1 MPSDLASAALQWVGT
16 PFIGGCSPAVR
27 GRGADCASFLAA
39 VLAECGYLPSAR
51 IAPYD
56 WCAPWARGDARYV
69 ESLAALGPE
78 VSVPLPGDIAL
89 FWAGRGWSHAGLV
102 LDYPR
107 IIHAHRH
114 FGVSVAS
121 ATEGFLRGRRARF
134 FRPGGRS

>member
-1 MPSDLASAALQWVGT
+1 MQWIGT

-39 VLAECGYLPSAR
+39 VLAECGCLETAR

-56 WCAPWARGDARYV
+56 WCSPWARGDSRYAD
-69 ESLAALGPE
+69 SLAAVCQEVGVPE
-78 VSVPLPGDIAL
+78 PGDIAL

-107 IIHAHRH
+107 VIHADRRL
-114 FGVSVAS
+114 GVTVAS
-121 ATEGFLRGRRARF
+121 AAEGFLRGRRARF
-134 FRPGGRS
+134 FRPGGRC